1 MRIASAGILAVLL
14 LAAFV
19 GANAIYAV
27 YENEQVIITQFGK
40 PVGDAISDPGLHVKT
55 PFVQKVNRFEKRFLE
70 WDGDPNQV
78 PTRDK
83 RFIWVDTMARW
94 RISDPLLFFQRLRD
108 EAGAQSRLDDILDG
122 ETRNTIAKHNLIEIV
137 RSSNAKLE
145 DSSPESGATDS
156 GASPAPAEQGEP
168 VADADAPT
176 PEGLEPPSGD
186 GTEDAETPPFD
197 GSDEL
202 SGFVVGRSALAREVL
217 ESSSEAVRDLGI
229 EILDVRFK
237 RINYQEEVRRE
248 VYTRMISERKRIA
261 EQYRSEGQ
269 GEAASITGDK
279 ERELKV
285 ITSEAYRTA
294 VEIKGQADA
303 KAADIYADA
312 YNRSPEFYAFVKSME
327 LYPETLGKDTELVL
341 STEGDFLRYVS
352 NDR

>member
-1 MRIASAGILAVLL
+1 MRIASAAIIAILLVVAV
-14 LAAFV
+14 V
-19 GANAIYAV
+19 GGNAVFAV
-27 YENEQVIITQFGK
+27 YENEQIIITQFGK
-40 PVGDAISDPGLHVKT
+40 PIGIAISEPGLHLKT

-137 RSSNAKLE
+137 RSSAEKLE
-145 DSSPESGATDS
+145 DQQSEKGYSGSRTA
-156 GASPAPAEQGEP
+156 ASEEAPG
-168 VADADAPT
+168 V
-176 PEGLEPPSGD
+176 
-186 GTEDAETPPFD
+186 ETPSDASGELPD
-197 GSDEL
+197 GQNSEDVEL
-202 SGFVVGRSALAREVL
+202 EVGFTVGRSALAQEVL
-217 ESSSEAVRDLGI
+217 EASSKAVIDLGI
-229 EILDVRFK
+229 EILDLQFK

-269 GEAASITGDK
+269 GEAASISGDK
-279 ERELKV
+279 ERQLKV

-303 KAADIYADA
+303 QAADIYAEA

-341 STEGDFLRYVS
+341 STGGDFLRYVS
-352 NDR
+352 QDR